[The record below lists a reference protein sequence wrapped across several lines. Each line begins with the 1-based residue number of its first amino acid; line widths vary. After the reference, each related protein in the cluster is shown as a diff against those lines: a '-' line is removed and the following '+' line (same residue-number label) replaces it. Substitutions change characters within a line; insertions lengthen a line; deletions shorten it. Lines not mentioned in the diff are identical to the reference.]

1 MLRTDG
7 VLRSNGVMN
16 SRNAKNNWNVSFSEC
31 VPCCSLVRRLLSMV
45 VVLAFVVV
53 LTSEFANDRT
63 AELLIN

>member
-1 MLRTDG
+1 
-7 VLRSNGVMN
+7 MN